1 LHKAA
6 FQPPYL
12 SIRICRGKPDIQG
25 GDDINDGL
33 ALAHGVK
40 TPLGRW
46 KSILTMAMAGS
57 PEQLA
62 TVFSQLTLK
71 QMVT

>member
-1 LHKAA
+1 M
-6 FQPPYL
+6 
-12 SIRICRGKPDIQG
+12 QG